1 MARFAENLP
10 PGALKTTFENDFV
23 RSKPTLREYVARLQ
37 RWRDRYEE
45 SLDMRP
51 RRQHLEHC
59 SHYLVEFRHQR
70 FDEVEVPGQYLRLE
84 DNSANFVRISRFL
97 PEYTLVR
104 SSGMCNR
111 RITILSNKGSLHSFT
126 VQLPSARYCR
136 REERIFQLL
145 RLLNTVLDRKI
156 QTRKRGLRFNVP
168 MAVPISPQLRLLESD
183 ETSVSMQDIYER
195 HCKELGIGKDDP
207 IVAWVEKM
215 RSTWDG
221 NSGNRTNVDFANL
234 RMELMEE
241 ISVKMVSDRV
251 LDTYFTRVMSS
262 PSDLWLLRKQF
273 TLQMATTMFITYVLF
288 ISARLPGRIH
298 ISQRTGAVVMS
309 DVVPTFSPTAPHFKS
324 PDPTPFRLSPN
335 IQYFIGPIGIE
346 GILTSSFMAL
356 GRALTDS
363 EYDLEDYL
371 GIFVRDE
378 LHFWVSRVQRQVSKG
393 VEASREIIVQNSLEI
408 VKRVR
413 LMSCRFGQEK
423 STETPV
429 NQAVLDLINYASH
442 PSKLALQDPTWMPW
456 L

>member
-1 MARFAENLP
+1 
-10 PGALKTTFENDFV
+10 
-23 RSKPTLREYVARLQ
+23 
-37 RWRDRYEE
+37 
-45 SLDMRP
+45 
-51 RRQHLEHC
+51 
-59 SHYLVEFRHQR
+59 
-70 FDEVEVPGQYLRLE
+70 
-84 DNSANFVRISRFL
+84 
-97 PEYTLVR
+97 
-104 SSGMCNR
+104 
-111 RITILSNKGSLHSFT
+111 
-126 VQLPSARYCR
+126 
-136 REERIFQLL
+136 
-145 RLLNTVLDRKI
+145 
-156 QTRKRGLRFNVP
+156 
-168 MAVPISPQLRLLESD
+168 
-183 ETSVSMQDIYER
+183 
-195 HCKELGIGKDDP
+195 
-207 IVAWVEKM
+207 
-215 RSTWDG
+215 
-221 NSGNRTNVDFANL
+221 
-234 RMELMEE
+234 
-241 ISVKMVSDRV
+241 
-251 LDTYFTRVMSS
+251 
-262 PSDLWLLRKQF
+262 
-273 TLQMATTMFITYVLF
+273 
-288 ISARLPGRIH
+288 
-298 ISQRTGAVVMS
+298 MS